1 MIFFQFVMH
10 THLILI
16 VNALLTHWIAP
27 AYLFYNLL
35 FMVAMLWVVGLKDSI
50 EAAQTVTL

>member
-1 MIFFQFVMH
+1 MQ